1 MLDLL
6 NIYYTEESSVLTEG
20 EMSLP
25 CMRIGIWRILRLCT
39 VISSGTR
46 LDIVTLCLACQTLE
60 PEDQGRF
67 KGGHL

>member
-1 MLDLL
+1 MDLL

-20 EMSLP
+20 EMSFTLYANRN
-25 CMRIGIWRILRLCT
+25 MADTQIMYVFL
-39 VISSGTR
+39 SGTR

-67 KGGHL
+67 QGGHL